1 MIAFVYLCVFIVL
14 IFSLKSIF
22 FSLKSILSG
31 VCKGSLRT
39 FFSGLMGLIIGLI
52 ASFIPIRE
60 TTIDCIPAEPLA
72 HNQNQTVFT
81 TDEGTYL
88 ADGLYPN
95 GTYLLTVD
103 GKDVLVVW
111 QAVDGE
117 VG

>member
-1 MIAFVYLCVFIVL
+1 MIAVTVGCVIIIIVLGVAIVFAGMVDEQIKVAFYGL
-14 IFSLKSIF
+14 IFSIF
-22 FSLKSILSG
+22 G
-31 VCKGSLRT
+31 VMGFL
-39 FFSGLMGLIIGLI
+39 GLEEWFNNDN
-52 ASFIPIRE
+52 SQY
-60 TTIDCIPAEPLA
+60 IPAEPLA
-72 HNQNQTVFT
+72 YNQTQTIFT

-88 ADGLYPN
+88 ADGLYPD